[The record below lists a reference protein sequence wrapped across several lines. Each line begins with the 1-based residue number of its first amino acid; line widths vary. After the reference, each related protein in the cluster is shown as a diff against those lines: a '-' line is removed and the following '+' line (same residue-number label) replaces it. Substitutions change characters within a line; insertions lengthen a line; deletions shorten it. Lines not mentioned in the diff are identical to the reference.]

1 MRISDWSSDVCSF
14 RSPAVLAIAAGHV
27 SLRAPCYRLVC
38 PDAEWLEP
46 TAYTTLWKPRVPG
59 TVPRLRPARPS
70 PLATRSYASLHAP
83 ATKREWF
90 DAEASYA
97 KVDTTYGMQAIRR
110 PDTKVQLELGTRS
123 EEHTSELQSLMRI
136 SYAVFCLKKKKTI
149 NKI

>member
-1 MRISDWSSDVCSF
+1 MRISDWSSDVCSSDLIWWLALAGLPVF
-14 RSPAVLAIAAGHV
+14 QQSLPESPEEPAVLAIAAGHV

-70 PLATRSYASLHAP
+70 PL
-83 ATKREWF
+83 
-90 DAEASYA
+90 
-97 KVDTTYGMQAIRR
+97 
-110 PDTKVQLELGTRS
+110 RS

-136 SYAVFCLKKKKTI
+136 SYAVFCLKKKKILKPT
-149 NKI
+149 NN